1 MDRTSVFMAAWLT
14 VSTLIGPGIVN
25 AQERPK
31 ALNELVTRLNVSG
44 QGAGG
49 WLAQLGVD
57 STTPAAER
65 LLVLTVAGGPLAE
78 RNGNGSWV
86 VIDGDLDRLLRTP
99 GMSAILL
106 HNHPS
111 NVGLSAADIGQV
123 SKPGVTAIVAIAHD
137 GSVFVA
143 AAGRAMDPDRLEAR
157 QYVRALNEVTRRL
170 RAEWPSGSV
179 SVSASDAHLNHLVA
193 RALAQAGIIQ
203 YWSDLRGAPRA
214 SYDTAAAVFNR
225 VVAGTA
231 AYLRRVE
238 KPALSAAHR

>member
-1 MDRTSVFMAAWLT
+1 MERANILAAAWLT
-14 VSTLIGPGIVN
+14 VSVAIGPSIGN

-49 WLAQLGVD
+49 WLAQLGID
-57 STTPAAER
+57 STKPAAER
-65 LLVLTVAGGPLAE
+65 LLVLSVAGGPLAV
-78 RNGNGSWV
+78 RTGNRSWV

-99 GMSAILL
+99 GTSAILL

-123 SKPGVTAIVAIAHD
+123 SKPGVRAIVAIGHD

-143 AAGRAMDPDRLEAR
+143 APGRAMDPDGLEAR

-170 RAEWPSGSV
+170 RAEWPSV
-179 SVSASDAHLNHLVA
+179 SVPVAVSDAHLNHLVA

-203 YWSDLRGAPRA
+203 YWSDLRGDTRA
-214 SYDTAAAVFNR
+214 SYDLAQLAFNR
-225 VVAGTA
+225 VVAGAA

-238 KPALSAAHR
+238 KPALSAHR